1 MADLTI
7 EFDTPLGDTQTLQLA
22 DLLKAL
28 PRNKTLMLRYS
39 ASDAKVVAN
48 FGGDVVASDADTA
61 TAISKAYAA
70 FLLTVRIENPNRKKE
85 PSYVQPD
92 LRRKPLAGNTI
103 PWGSLPS
110 HVKKK
115 VST

>member
-1 MADLTI
+1 MSDLTI
-7 EFDTPLGDTQTLQLA
+7 TFDTPLGDTQTLQLA

-39 ASDAKVVAN
+39 PTDAKVVAN
-48 FGGDVVASDADTA
+48 FGGDVVASDPDTA
-61 TAISKAYAA
+61 TAIAKAYAA
-70 FLLTVRIENPNRKKE
+70 FLNTVQIENPRRKTE

-92 LRRKPLAGNTI
+92 LKRKPLAGQTI

-110 HVKKK
+110 HVKKRS
-115 VST
+115 VT

>member
-1 MADLTI
+1 MSDLQIT
-7 EFDTPLGDTQTLQLA
+7 FDTPLGDTQTLALA

-39 ASDAKVVAN
+39 PTDATVVAN
-48 FGGDVVASDADTA
+48 FGGDVVASDPDTA
-61 TAISKAYAA
+61 TAIAKAYAA

-92 LRRKPLAGNTI
+92 LKRKPLAGHTI

-110 HVKKK
+110 HVQRK